1 MNWQWTWLTDMQP
14 PGSASSC
21 KTSFWE
27 RTWLE
32 LSTGSA
38 PPCVAVVVLTPRADV
53 VRDRDAERRRR
64 LGKVAYQ
71 PGDQDVADLDLVL
84 RTRTP
89 RLGLWLDTS
98 DLSVE
103 QTTDQILK
111 QLDSQA
117 TVRRQ

>member
-1 MNWQWTWLTDMQP
+1 MQP

-21 KTSFWE
+21 KTSFLE
-27 RTWLE
+27 RTWLG
-32 LSTGSA
+32 LSTGSRPA
-38 PPCVAVVVLTPRADV
+38 RWPSSCWPHELTSCGTETRKDAD
-53 VRDRDAERRRR
+53 AW
-64 LGKVAYQ
+64 GKVAYE
-71 PGDQDVADLDLVL
+71 PGDQDVADLDMVL

-89 RLGLWLDTS
+89 RMGLWIDTS